1 MVGWSN
7 RAGPERVAPFSLS
20 GTLAHHVR
28 DNSPYMRSLAW
39 LSLALAPS
47 LIFAQKKP
55 FDASALL
62 KIQRIADPQL
72 APDGKTVAFA
82 VTVPDVDANK
92 SLHSVWSVP
101 LEGGSPRKLADLA
114 DRPRWSPDGKRIYY
128 VSTTG
133 DASQIWSM
141 SPDGSGASQVTH
153 LSTEADGELVSPDGK
168 YLLVTSNVYPDCG
181 TSAAVAFDDACN
193 QKRLDAEKQ
202 NKVKASLITGLLY
215 RHWTTW
221 EGNRRSHLLSVS
233 LADGRVA
240 DLSPGNRDVPPFSL
254 GGPDDYAISPDGAE
268 VCFAMNTDDI
278 PAAGTNNDLFVV
290 PIQGGK
296 ANKITGNPGADNSP
310 LYSPDGRYLAY
321 RSQSRAGYESDRWRL
336 FVLERSSGKLTIPT
350 DAIDRSVNSF
360 TWSPDSKRLFFTA
373 EDRGHQAIQF
383 VALDGGGARIAITGN
398 NTLDDMQFTA
408 DGKTIVFTRQS
419 GDSPTEICKAMSTGG
434 AAITLTHLNDDLLAQ
449 YQLTPL
455 EDFWVTS
462 KDAAGTENTQV
473 QSFLVKPP
481 NFTPSRKYP
490 MLLLVHGGPQGEWG
504 ESWTYRWNAQVFAA
518 AGYVVVMP
526 NPRGSVGYGQKF
538 TDDINQDWGG
548 KPFDDLMAVT
558 DYVEKLPYVDADR
571 MAAAGGSY
579 GGYMID
585 WMLGH
590 TNRFKCFV
598 SHDGVFDLREEA
610 ESTEELWFPIWE
622 FGGMPWDNPEVYD
635 KWSPSH
641 FVKEFQTPTLVIH
654 GELDFRVP
662 DTQGLELFTALQMR
676 KVPSELL
683 IFPDEG
689 HWVLKPQN
697 SALWYKTFVD
707 WVDKWAK
714 K

>member
-1 MVGWSN
+1 
-7 RAGPERVAPFSLS
+7 
-20 GTLAHHVR
+20 
-28 DNSPYMRSLAW
+28 MRSVAW
-39 LSLALAPS
+39 LALALSPS
-47 LIFAQKKP
+47 LLVAQKKP
-55 FDASALL
+55 FDAAALL
-62 KIQRIADPQL
+62 QIQRIADPQL
-72 APDGKTVAFA
+72 SPDGKAVAFA
-82 VTVPDVDANK
+82 VALPDIDANK
-92 SLHSVWSVP
+92 SLHSVWTVP
-101 LEGGSPRKLADLA
+101 LEGGPPHKLADLA
-114 DRPRWSPDGKRIYY
+114 DRPRWAPDGKRIFY
-128 VSTTG
+128 VSTSG

-141 SPDGSGASQVTH
+141 NPDGSGATQVTH
-153 LSTEADGELVSPDGK
+153 LSTEADGELVSADGK
-168 YLLVTSNVYPDCG
+168 YLLVTSNVFPEC
-181 TSAAVAFDDACN
+181 SAGSSSYDDACN
-193 QKRLDAEKQ
+193 QKHLDAEKQ
-202 NKVKASLITGLLY
+202 SKTKARLITGLLY

-221 EGNRRSHLLSVS
+221 EGNRRSHLLSIS
-233 LADGRVA
+233 LSDGKVA
-240 DLSPGNRDVPPFSL
+240 DLSPGDREVPPFSL
-254 GGPDDYAISPDGAE
+254 GGPDDYAISPDSQE
-268 VCFAMNTDDI
+268 VSFAMNTDDV

-296 ANKITGNPGADNSP
+296 ANKITVNPGADNSP
-310 LYSPDGRYLAY
+310 LYSPDGKYVAY
-321 RSQSRAGYESDRWRL
+321 RSQARAGYESDRWRL
-336 FVLERSSGKLTIPT
+336 FVLERANGRLTIPT
-350 DAIDRSVNSF
+350 DAIDRSINSF

-383 VALDGGGARIAITGN
+383 IALDGGGARTAITGN
-398 NTLDDMQFTA
+398 NTLDDMQFTS
-408 DGKTIVFTRQS
+408 DGKTIIFTRQS
-419 GDSPTEICKAMSTGG
+419 GDSPAEICKAMSTGG
-434 AAITLTHLNDDLLAQ
+434 AAIPLTHLNDDLLAQ
-449 YQLTPL
+449 YQLTSL
-455 EDFWVTS
+455 EDFWVTG
-462 KDAAGTENTQV
+462 AENTQV

-481 NFTPSRKYP
+481 NFNPSRKYP
-490 MLLLVHGGPQGEWG
+490 MLLLIHGGPQGEWG

-558 DYVEKLPYVDADR
+558 DYIEKLPYVDANR

-590 TNRFKCFV
+590 TTRFKCFV
-598 SHDGVFDLREEA
+598 SHAGVFDLREEA
-610 ESTEELWFPIWE
+610 QSTEELWFPMWE

-654 GELDFRVP
+654 GELDFRIP
-662 DTQGLELFTALQMR
+662 YSQALELYTALQMR

-697 SALWYKTFVD
+697 SALWYKTFLD
-707 WVDKWAK
+707 WVNNWTRK
-714 K
+714 